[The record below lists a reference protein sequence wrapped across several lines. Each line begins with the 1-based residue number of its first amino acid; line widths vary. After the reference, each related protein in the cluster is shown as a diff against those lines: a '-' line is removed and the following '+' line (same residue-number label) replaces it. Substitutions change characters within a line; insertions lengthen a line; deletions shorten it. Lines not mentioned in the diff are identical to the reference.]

1 VYYRGIR
8 DFESLEGADL
18 VGFATLMHQLFR
30 LYEEAY
36 SGHLEG
42 PADLRLWRGWETAR
56 ATSADILEFRL
67 GGVHARIGSMRSSRS
82 SLISYSRQPSLQGC
96 IANQWKMNELS
107 DRRLQGYC
115 SLCTFTKSARAK
127 INAASISFPMLPF
140 GRLLYGEPNA
150 VSNAI
155 GYAQRYSRSHDAVIR
170 VYDESCNVIET
181 HDQKVN
187 FKEP

>member
-1 VYYRGIR
+1 MSDAFNRWIQQIAEHPHLTEVYYRGIR
-8 DFESLEGADL
+8 DFESLEGANL

-42 PADLRLWRGWETAR
+42 HADLHLWRGWETAR

-107 DRRLQGYC
+107 NRRKCRRIVCGQLQG
-115 SLCTFTKSARAK
+115 
-127 INAASISFPMLPF
+127 P
-140 GRLLYGEPNA
+140 
-150 VSNAI
+150 
-155 GYAQRYSRSHDAVIR
+155 
-170 VYDESCNVIET
+170 SCR
-181 HDQKVN
+181 
-187 FKEP
+187 